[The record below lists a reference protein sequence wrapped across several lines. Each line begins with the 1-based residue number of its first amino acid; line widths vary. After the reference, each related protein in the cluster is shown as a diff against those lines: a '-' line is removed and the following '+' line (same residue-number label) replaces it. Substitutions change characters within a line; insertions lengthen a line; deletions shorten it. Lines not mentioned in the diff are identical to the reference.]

1 MRGKL
6 FLHLSSVVYGSIAT
20 HLELLWCVLLNI
32 SAHTRNALAG
42 QELAQN
48 TRQNAALVEEAA
60 ASHLLQEQGRQ
71 ITGSVAF
78 LRLGVASLITRSR

>member
-20 HLELLWCVLLNI
+20 HLELLWCVPLNI
-32 SAHTRNALAG
+32 CPHAQRLGRTG
-42 QELAQN
+42 LAQN
-48 TRQNAALVEEAA
+48 TRQNAALVEEAT

-71 ITGSVAF
+71 LTGTVPVYVSV
-78 LRLGVASLITRSR
+78 LIPLTRSR

>member
-48 TRQNAALVEEAA
+48 TRQNA
-60 ASHLLQEQGRQ
+60 GW
-71 ITGSVAF
+71 
-78 LRLGVASLITRSR
+78 